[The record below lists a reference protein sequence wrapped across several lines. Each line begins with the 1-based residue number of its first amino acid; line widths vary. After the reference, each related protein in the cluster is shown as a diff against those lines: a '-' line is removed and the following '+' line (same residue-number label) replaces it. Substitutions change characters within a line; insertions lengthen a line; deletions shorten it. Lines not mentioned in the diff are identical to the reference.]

1 LTGKGGKMKR
11 KSVKMTLALV
21 TGLTLLV
28 MLGAGCT
35 GTLNA
40 EPLVDGEYPP
50 LVERFAERFNL
61 DPDEVM
67 DFIEELKEE
76 KKVEMETR
84 FEEKLD
90 EMVESGDI
98 TGEQKQA
105 ILDKREE
112 MESFKESLEDMTIA
126 EAREAL
132 KDKKEE
138 LKDWAEENDLELKY
152 LFPREARKQDH
163 KGFFF
168 FGFGGKR

>member
-1 LTGKGGKMKR
+1 MKR
-11 KSVKMTLALV
+11 KSVKISLSIIA
-21 TGLTLLV
+21 GLTLII

-40 EPLVDGEYPP
+40 EPLEDGEYPP
-50 LVERFAERFNL
+50 LVERFAERFDL
-61 DPDEVM
+61 DPDEIM
-67 DFIEELKEE
+67 DFMEELREE
-76 KKVEMETR
+76 KKAEMEAR

-90 EMVESGDI
+90 ELVEDGDI
-98 TGEQKQA
+98 TSGQKQA
-105 ILDKREE
+105 ILDKKEE
-112 MESFKESLEDMTIA
+112 MKTFKESLEDMTIS

-132 KDKKEE
+132 KDQKED

-152 LFPREARKQDH
+152 LFPRGHKKQDH

>member
-1 LTGKGGKMKR
+1 MKR
-11 KSVKMTLALV
+11 KSVKITLSMIA
-21 TGLTLLV
+21 GLTLLV

-40 EPLVDGEYPP
+40 EPLEDGEYPP

-61 DPDEVM
+61 DPDEIM
-67 DFIEELKEE
+67 DFMEELKEE
-76 KKVEMETR
+76 KAAEMEAK

-90 EMVESGDI
+90 ELVEDGDI
-98 TGEQKQA
+98 TSDQKQA
-105 ILDKREE
+105 ILDKKEE
-112 MESFKESLEDMTIA
+112 MKSFKESLEDMTVA
-126 EAREAL
+126 DAREAF
-132 KDKKEE
+132 KDQKEE

-152 LFPREARKQDH
+152 LFPKGAKKQDH